1 MADYVSKYTGSEV
14 DGILDEAIELPQ
26 SSYADEGK
34 ILTVNSTGEP
44 VWADKINIDTSL
56 KDIEGFSTNK
66 YLRAV
71 GGTAVPE
78 WTDWDIPDYSGVG
91 QGSIL
96 TVESCWNGE
105 NKLVWNDTYTT
116 ANDGQYLKYS
126 SNTGIVWDNPIDI
139 SSASDGD
146 VLKYSSSTGPI
157 WGSLSG
163 ELPVHHNSNYNNS
176 ILIIDNYGDV
186 NWCQPQVE
194 GSDGDFLRYSE
205 NRGIIWDNPLDT
217 SEASEGQFLKYT
229 GDTHDLEWGDPIDTS
244 GASDGD
250 VLKYDQ
256 YNGII
261 WDTPIDTDGAS
272 EGEFLKYGFNG
283 LEWDKP
289 IDTSNAN
296 NGEVLKYSSNTG
308 IMWGNPLDT
317 SGADDGEVL
326 KYSSNT
332 GIMWGSVSGTL
343 PEYNGDGTVLLTM
356 ASGNPDWLTVEDL
369 NILPMYVA
377 DSYEGNDCDKVL
389 TVDYNAEDGL
399 SWRYPEDM
407 VLPSYDHEYNSS
419 DSGKVLTVLNNGHLG
434 WVSPNQ

>member
-26 SSYADEGK
+26 SSQADEGK

-126 SNTGIVWDNPIDI
+126 SNTGIVWDNP
-139 SSASDGD
+139 
-146 VLKYSSSTGPI
+146 
-157 WGSLSG
+157 
-163 ELPVHHNSNYNNS
+163 
-176 ILIIDNYGDV
+176 
-186 NWCQPQVE
+186 
-194 GSDGDFLRYSE
+194 
-205 NRGIIWDNPLDT
+205 LDT

-244 GASDGD
+244 NANSGD
-250 VLKYDQ
+250 
-256 YNGII
+256 
-261 WDTPIDTDGAS
+261 
-272 EGEFLKYGFNG
+272 FLKYGSNG
-283 LEWDKP
+283 LEWDNP
-289 IDTSNAN
+289 LATNYAD
-296 NGEVLKYSSNTG
+296 NGKYLKYSSDYGIIWDNPINTS
-308 IMWGNPLDT
+308 DA
-317 SGADDGEVL
+317 SDGDFL
-326 KYSSNT
+326 KYSSSD
-332 GIMWGSVSGTL
+332 GIVWDSAPGAL
-343 PEYNGDGTVLLTM
+343 PEYNGDETVLLAM
-356 ASGNPDWLTVEDL
+356 ASGTPHWYTLGEI
-369 NILPMYVA
+369 NIIP
-377 DSYEGNDCDKVL
+377 
-389 TVDYNAEDGL
+389 
-399 SWRYPEDM
+399 
-407 VLPSYDHEYNSS
+407 HYNSS
-419 DSGKVLTVLNNGHLG
+419 YAGKVLTVLDNGALG
-434 WVSPNQ
+434 WVLPNQ